1 MKWGDI
7 MEYLIEYAM
16 IALVFLSLLLL
27 ILSFFAKDKMKVLEE
42 QIDQLTMSF
51 AQETY
56 QLKKKLKVLEE
67 ELLMSD
73 EDIMEIV
80 RQKALKDSVQLEREQ
95 VLSLYK
101 QGLSY
106 EQIAKETAL
115 TTEEVRM
122 ILQQYWRGMN

>member
-7 MEYLIEYAM
+7 MEHLIEYTM

-27 ILSFFAKDKMKVLEE
+27 ILSFFAKDKIKGLEE

-51 AQETY
+51 VQETY
-56 QLKKKLKVLEE
+56 QLKKKLKILEE

-80 RQKALKDSVQLEREQ
+80 RKKALNDSTQLEREQ

-101 QGLSY
+101 RGFSY
-106 EQIAKETAL
+106 EQIAKETSM

-122 ILQQYWRGMN
+122 MLQQYLRGMN

>member
-27 ILSFFAKDKMKVLEE
+27 ILSFFAKDKMKALEE

-67 ELLMSD
+67 ELLVSD

-80 RQKALKDSVQLEREQ
+80 RQKTLRDSVQLEREQ

-106 EQIAKETAL
+106 EQIAKKTAL

>member
-1 MKWGDI
+1 MDHF
-7 MEYLIEYAM
+7 IEYTM
-16 IALVFLSLLLL
+16 TALVFLSLLLL
-27 ILSFFAKDKMKVLEE
+27 ILSFFAKDKIKALEE

-51 AQETY
+51 VQETY

-67 ELLMSD
+67 ELLMND

-80 RQKALKDSVQLEREQ
+80 RKKTLNDSVQLEREQ

-101 QGLSY
+101 RGLSY
-106 EQIAKETAL
+106 EQIAKETSL

-122 ILQQYWRGMN
+122 ILQQYLRGMN

>member
-1 MKWGDI
+1 MEWGDI
-7 MEYLIEYAM
+7 MEHLIEYTM

-27 ILSFFAKDKMKVLEE
+27 ILSFFAKDKIKALEE

-51 AQETY
+51 VQETY

-80 RQKALKDSVQLEREQ
+80 RKKALNDSVQLEREQ

-101 QGLSY
+101 RGLSY
-106 EQIAKETAL
+106 EQIAKETSL

-122 ILQQYWRGMN
+122 MLQQYLRGMN

>member
-27 ILSFFAKDKMKVLEE
+27 IFSFFAKDKMKALEE

-51 AQETY
+51 VQETY

-80 RQKALKDSVQLEREQ
+80 RQKTFNASVQLEREQ

>member
-7 MEYLIEYAM
+7 MEHFIEYTM

-27 ILSFFAKDKMKVLEE
+27 ILSFFAKDKIKALEE

-51 AQETY
+51 VQETY

-73 EDIMEIV
+73 EDITEIV
-80 RQKALKDSVQLEREQ
+80 RKKALNDSVQLEREQ

-106 EQIAKETAL
+106 EQIAKETSL

-122 ILQQYWRGMN
+122 MLQQYLRGMN

>member
-1 MKWGDI
+1 
-7 MEYLIEYAM
+7 
-16 IALVFLSLLLL
+16 
-27 ILSFFAKDKMKVLEE
+27 
-42 QIDQLTMSF
+42 LTMSF
-51 AQETY
+51 VQETY

-80 RQKALKDSVQLEREQ
+80 RKKALNDSVQLEREQ

-101 QGLSY
+101 RGLSY
-106 EQIAKETAL
+106 EQIAKETSL

-122 ILQQYWRGMN
+122 MLQQYLRGMN

>member
-1 MKWGDI
+1 M
-7 MEYLIEYAM
+7 IEYTM

-27 ILSFFAKDKMKVLEE
+27 ILSFFAKDKIKGLEE

-51 AQETY
+51 VQETY
-56 QLKKKLKVLEE
+56 QLKKKLKILEE

-80 RQKALKDSVQLEREQ
+80 RKKALNDSTQLEREQ

-101 QGLSY
+101 RGFSY
-106 EQIAKETAL
+106 EQIAKETSM

-122 ILQQYWRGMN
+122 MLQQYLRGMN

>member
-1 MKWGDI
+1 
-7 MEYLIEYAM
+7 MEHLIEYTM

-27 ILSFFAKDKMKVLEE
+27 ILSFFAKDKIKGLEE

-51 AQETY
+51 VQETY
-56 QLKKKLKVLEE
+56 QLKKKLKILEE

-80 RQKALKDSVQLEREQ
+80 RKKALNDSTQLEREQ

-101 QGLSY
+101 RGFSY
-106 EQIAKETAL
+106 EQIAKETSM

-122 ILQQYWRGMN
+122 MLQQYLRGMN

>member
-1 MKWGDI
+1 
-7 MEYLIEYAM
+7 MEHLIEYTI

-27 ILSFFAKDKMKVLEE
+27 ILSFFAKDKIKALEE

-51 AQETY
+51 VQETY

-80 RQKALKDSVQLEREQ
+80 RKKALNDSVQLEREQ

-101 QGLSY
+101 RGLSY
-106 EQIAKETAL
+106 EQIAKETSL

-122 ILQQYWRGMN
+122 MLQQYLRGMN

>member
-7 MEYLIEYAM
+7 MEHLIEYTI

-27 ILSFFAKDKMKVLEE
+27 ILSFFAKDKIKALEE

-51 AQETY
+51 VQETY

-80 RQKALKDSVQLEREQ
+80 RKKALNDSVQLEREQ

-101 QGLSY
+101 RGLSY
-106 EQIAKETAL
+106 EQIAKETSL

-122 ILQQYWRGMN
+122 MLQQYLRGMN

>member
-1 MKWGDI
+1 M
-7 MEYLIEYAM
+7 IEYAM